1 MKQLVYFLLSALIL
15 GFVGCSMVSKLPVVG
30 DGDDGGA
37 RDVEAPADAPP
48 YNSDRPLGAGDLL
61 DIAVYRG
68 IRSGKE
74 VYQSVDRVGAG
85 GTLDLGKLGTAE
97 VAGLKAERAA
107 DAIGSVFRR
116 ADKTSGNRI
125 TVHIRS
131 INGTKI
137 VMVDGGV
144 GRPGVVLW
152 QSGMT
157 AKQAIQSAGGKKSG
171 AGERFVYIATK
182 GVKKTLIV
190 DSLDGADPEAEA
202 AIFPGDIIDVPVGL

>member
-1 MKQLVYFLLSALIL
+1 MKQLVFFSLPALIL
-15 GFVGCSMVSKLPVVG
+15 GLAGCSMVSKLPVVG

-37 RDVEAPADAPP
+37 RDVKAPADAAP
-48 YNSDRPLGAGDLL
+48 YTSDRPLGAGDVL
-61 DIAVYRG
+61 DIAVFKG

-74 VYQSVDRVGAG
+74 VYEDVARVGTG
-85 GTLDLGKLGTAE
+85 GTLDLGKFGSAE
-97 VAGLKAERAA
+97 VAGLKVERAA
-107 DAIGSVFRR
+107 EAIGSAFRR

-131 INGTKI
+131 VNGTKI
-137 VMVDGGV
+137 VLVEGGV

-190 DSLDGADPEAEA
+190 QSLDGADSEAEA
-202 AIFPGDIIDVPVGL
+202 VILPGDIVDVPVGL